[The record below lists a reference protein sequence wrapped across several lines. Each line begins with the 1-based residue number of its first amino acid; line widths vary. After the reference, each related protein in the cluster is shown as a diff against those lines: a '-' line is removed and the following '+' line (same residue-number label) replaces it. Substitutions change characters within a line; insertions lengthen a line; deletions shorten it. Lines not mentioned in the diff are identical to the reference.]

1 MKTNQEENN
10 IFWPSFTD
18 LMTSLFFVM
27 LVTTVALIAAIQ
39 KRNMANKDLAE
50 TVRNLLETSD
60 IEEIEDYLGAMNE
73 NQKTLEAVDKSL
85 SPLKESND
93 VFRYEEEYKRFK
105 LGFEVKFKSGQY
117 NISSSDLDQWEETKR
132 KIDKAGRDLKA
143 FIDGFV
149 RQKNS
154 DNEEGLALKD
164 VSYMIVISGYASHEP
179 RLSQW
184 YHYELSYKRA
194 YNLWAYWKK
203 EGIIDFE
210 DERYAGAVEVHVAGN
225 GFGGIGRFNPN
236 CPPEGEERDSP
247 NWPEEEKN
255 QRFLIEVVPKLGDLS
270 K

>member
-27 LVTTVALIAAIQ
+27 LVTAVVLIASIK
-39 KRNMANKDLAE
+39 KRYGEDKDIAK
-50 TVRNLLETSD
+50 TVTDLLETSD
-60 IEEIEDYLGAMNE
+60 IEEIKDYLGAMKQ
-73 NQKTLEAVDKSL
+73 NQKTLEAVDQSL

-93 VFRYEEEYKRFK
+93 IFRYEEEYKRFK

-117 NISSSDLDQWEETKR
+117 TISSSDLYRWNQTKR

-149 RQKNS
+149 QQK
-154 DNEEGLALKD
+154 DNAEDGELDD

-179 RLSQW
+179 DFSQW
-184 YHYELSYKRA
+184 RHYELSYKRA
-194 YNLWAYWKK
+194 YELWAYWKK